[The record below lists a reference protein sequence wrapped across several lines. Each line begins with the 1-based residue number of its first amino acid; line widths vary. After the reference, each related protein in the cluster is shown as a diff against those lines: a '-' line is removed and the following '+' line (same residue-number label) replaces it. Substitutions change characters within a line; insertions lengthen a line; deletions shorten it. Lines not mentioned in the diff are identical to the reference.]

1 MPNETRHAQGGD
13 AGAPDP
19 GFPEGFAARM
29 RALLPEEH
37 PAFFSA
43 LAAPAAGL
51 RVNTL
56 RLEPEE
62 FARISPF
69 RLEPLGF
76 PPEGFLLGEGERP
89 GRHPY
94 HAAGLYYLQDP
105 GAMAV
110 GALLDPRPGERVLDL
125 AAAPGGKTTHLAARM
140 RDRGVLLAN
149 DVQPVRARELAGNL
163 ERCGVRGALV
173 TSEAADRLADRFGPW
188 FDRVLLDAPCSG
200 ESMFHK
206 SRAARL
212 EWSPAAVAGC
222 ARRQDGLLAEAARLV
237 RPGGLLAYSTCTFAP
252 EENECVAA
260 RFLADH
266 PDFEAEALPAV
277 PGALAADPEWAP
289 DGLRRPEIARA
300 LRLWPHRVPG
310 AGHFV
315 AAFRRGGGEEAPGTG
330 RAAAP
335 AVPRAA
341 LVALEEFLRDAVA
354 GGVVALDR
362 LALRGEELFQVPEA
376 APALERLRTVRPG
389 WWLGSVR
396 KGRFEPSHTLA
407 LGLRAGEALRTLDLP
422 AGGHEVDRYLR
433 GETLTAPGEK
443 GWLLVT
449 VDGFPLGWGKRVG
462 ATVKNHYPKGLRRR

>member
-1 MPNETRHAQGGD
+1 MPNATRRTGD
-13 AGAPDP
+13 GAAGAPDP
-19 GFPEGFAARM
+19 DFPEEFAARM

-37 PAFFSA
+37 AAFFSA
-43 LAAPAAGL
+43 LAAPATGL

-56 RLEPEE
+56 RLEPED
-62 FARISPF
+62 FVRISPF

-76 PPEGFLLGEGERP
+76 PPEGFLLGAGERP

-173 TSEAADRLADRFGPW
+173 TSEAADRLADRFGAW

-222 ARRQDGLLAEAARLV
+222 ARRQGGLMSEAARLV
-237 RPGGLLAYSTCTFAP
+237 RPGGLLVYSTCTFAP
-252 EENECVAA
+252 EENECVVA

-277 PGALAADPEWAP
+277 PGALAADPGWAP
-289 DGLRRPEIARA
+289 EGMRRPEIARA

-315 AAFRRGGGEEAPGTG
+315 AGLRRGGGGEPTAPG
-330 RAAAP
+330 RAASP
-335 AVPRAA
+335 PVPRAA
-341 LVALEEFLRDAVA
+341 LAALEEFLRDAVA
-354 GGVVALDR
+354 GGAVTVDR
-362 LALRGEELFQVPEA
+362 LALHGEELFQIPEA
-376 APALERLRTVRPG
+376 APSLERLRAVRPG

-407 LGLRAGEALRTLDLP
+407 LGLRAGEARRTLELAADGP
-422 AGGHEVDRYLR
+422 EVDRYLR
-433 GETLTAPGEK
+433 GETLTADGEK

-462 ATVKNHYPKGLRRR
+462 ATVKNHYPRGLRRR